1 MHVCIYIYICIYIHT
16 YIKDRIHMYHVQ
28 MDHNCGDSPM
38 TLPGEDNLMMQF
50 DTLNEAPL
58 VEIWANPAG

>member
-1 MHVCIYIYICIYIHT
+1 MYIYTYVYIYIHT

>member
-1 MHVCIYIYICIYIHT
+1 
-16 YIKDRIHMYHVQ
+16 MYHVQ
-28 MDHNCGDSPM
+28 MDHNCGGSPM

-58 VEIWANPAG
+58 VEIWADPAG

>member
-1 MHVCIYIYICIYIHT
+1 MYMYIYIYIHT

-28 MDHNCGDSPM
+28 MDHNCGGSPM

-50 DTLNEAPL
+50 DTLNEALL
-58 VEIWANPAG
+58 VEIWADPAG